1 MFQSRNRHWGVALT
15 VVSTLSAM
23 LLVSACTPPMPPDV
37 LAAQLENQ
45 ITCQEG
51 SQEVAVP
58 EEFMGSFDI
67 VNVTLNG
74 VCPEQSVTET
84 TMDMPTG
91 VRVTSTAPTTIEMAD
106 FTEQCTGEVITV
118 PVFNYGVTL
127 SYNIIGLDG
136 LVLSPTVI
144 AGILS
149 GSITMWDDSAIAA
162 DNSGYDLSGL
172 PEIVVMSVET
182 PTGSVDAMTSYL
194 TVEVPELWPSGV
206 SGVLELGEKFA
217 TEADLIG
224 EMIAVEGAVAVL
236 PIVQAINNVIPMA
249 ATEVNG
255 VVINPDDTQLQKVG
269 SGALEVAVAPGS
281 LTATPATGGVPVEG
295 NFDLAASKVVI
306 AEGADLIGWPILG
319 TAHAMVCNT
328 PEDPLPLSTVQFL
341 IRLSG
346 QGSFET
352 YGLTPIPEPIRLQT
366 FVPLQVS
373 LSETVA
379 PEESATE

>member
-91 VRVTSTAPTTIEMAD
+91 VRVTSAAPTTIEMAD

-127 SYNIIGLDG
+127 SYNIIGL
-136 LVLSPTVI
+136 
-144 AGILS
+144 
-149 GSITMWDDSAIAA
+149 GS
-162 DNSGYDLSGL
+162 
-172 PEIVVMSVET
+172 
-182 PTGSVDAMTSYL
+182 
-194 TVEVPELWPSGV
+194 
-206 SGVLELGEKFA
+206 
-217 TEADLIG
+217 
-224 EMIAVEGAVAVL
+224 
-236 PIVQAINNVIPMA
+236 
-249 ATEVNG
+249 
-255 VVINPDDTQLQKVG
+255 
-269 SGALEVAVAPGS
+269 
-281 LTATPATGGVPVEG
+281 
-295 NFDLAASKVVI
+295 
-306 AEGADLIGWPILG
+306 
-319 TAHAMVCNT
+319 
-328 PEDPLPLSTVQFL
+328 EDCS
-341 IRLSG
+341 
-346 QGSFET
+346 
-352 YGLTPIPEPIRLQT
+352 
-366 FVPLQVS
+366 
-373 LSETVA
+373 
-379 PEESATE
+379 